1 VPRRRGE
8 HFGYRRVERSPPL
21 HYGIYKS
28 NMHQELRQVSSG
40 DTDVV
45 SFKTETLEQA
55 GINLRTAER
64 YEELTGG
71 RES

>member
-1 VPRRRGE
+1 VVNISDTDGLNARLLCIM
-8 HFGYRRVERSPPL
+8 VS
-21 HYGIYKS
+21 IKAICIKK
-28 NMHQELRQVSSG
+28 LRQVSSG